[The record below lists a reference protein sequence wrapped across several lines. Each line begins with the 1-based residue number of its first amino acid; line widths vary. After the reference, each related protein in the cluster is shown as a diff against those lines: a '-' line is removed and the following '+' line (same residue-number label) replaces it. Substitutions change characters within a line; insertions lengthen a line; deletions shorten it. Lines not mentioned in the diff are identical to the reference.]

1 MRWPSWEEAALATV
15 VLGGA
20 SLLARR
26 ATGRGARAGR
36 AVAAFTQETALI
48 SFLYAIWRLARQL
61 PLVQEEG
68 AYERGRQI
76 WELQQALHLP
86 SELAMERWLID
97 HDLLARWTVSYY
109 AGMHVPSL
117 LLFLLWLWVRHRDQY
132 PRWRNALAITT
143 GFCLV
148 IRFVRVAPPRLLPEL
163 GFIDLPAALGRDIYG
178 PVGTGASDQFA
189 AMPSIHVAWAAV
201 VGLGI
206 WSASTSRWRWIGP
219 LHLAL
224 TFWAVMATA
233 NHWWLDGLV
242 AVALVGL
249 ALTIDDQVRR
259 RWGRPGRDDAR
270 LSEGG
275 RKRRAPTRQDETPS
289 GGGVPDPAERQTP
302 TGASV
307 PSGASLR
314 RTTPPAAPS

>member
-1 MRWPSWEEAALATV
+1 MRWPSWDEAALAAAA
-15 VLGGA
+15 LGA
-20 SLLARR
+20 TSLVARR
-26 ATGRGARAGR
+26 FAGRVPR

-61 PLVQEEG
+61 PLVHEEG

-76 WELQQALHLP
+76 WDLQRALHLP
-86 SELAMERWLID
+86 SELAMERWLIE

-117 LLFLLWLWVRHRDQY
+117 LLFLLWLWVRHRDQFG
-132 PRWRNALAITT
+132 RWRNALAITT

-163 GFIDLPAALGRDIYG
+163 GFVDLPAQLGRDIYG

-189 AMPSIHVAWAAV
+189 AMPSIHVAWAAI

-242 AVALVGL
+242 AVVLVWVAL
-249 ALTIDDQVRR
+249 AIDAGARR
-259 RWGRPGRDDAR
+259 LLRRPERDDAR

-289 GGGVPDPAERQTP
+289 EAV
-302 TGASV
+302 V
-307 PSGASLR
+307 
-314 RTTPPAAPS
+314 PAAQRA

>member
-1 MRWPSWEEAALATV
+1 MRWPSWEEAALATL
-15 VLGGA
+15 VLGA
-20 SLLARR
+20 TSLVARR
-26 ATGRGARAGR
+26 VAGRPAR
-36 AVAAFTQETALI
+36 AVAAFAQETALI
-48 SFLYAIWRLARQL
+48 SFLYGIWRLARQL

-76 WELQQALHLP
+76 WDLQRALHLP
-86 SELAMERWLID
+86 SELSMERWLID
-97 HDLLARWTVSYY
+97 HELLARWTVSYY

-117 LLFLLWLWVRHRDQY
+117 LAFLLWMWIRHRDEY

-163 GFIDLPAALGRDIYG
+163 GFVDLPAELGRDIYG

-189 AMPSIHVAWAAV
+189 AMPSIHVAWAAI

-242 AVALVGL
+242 AVALVAVAL
-249 ALTIDDQVRR
+249 AIDDRVRR
-259 RWGRPGRDDAR
+259 RFGPGRDDAR

-275 RKRRAPTRQDETPS
+275 RKRRAPTRQVETPS
-289 GGGVPDPAERQTP
+289 GEVVPVGPPPQT
-302 TGASV
+302 
-307 PSGASLR
+307 
-314 RTTPPAAPS
+314 